1 MTKIKLTKQELT
13 EMIQR
18 SIVKSIQENKSKSK
32 AKPMNESI
40 SPELISAIAGPL
52 AIGAVSVGVNKLM
65 DALNSGKF
73 GEKGKLI
80 ANELAKLGRSAN
92 DATMGRSV
100 SEDDLDQEY

>member
-13 EMIQR
+13 EMIQKR
-18 SIVKSIQENKSKSK
+18 VIKVIQENKSK
-32 AKPMNESI
+32 AKPMNENI

-73 GEKGKLI
+73 GEKGRLI

-92 DATMGRSV
+92 DATMGRSNV
-100 SEDDLDQEY
+100 EDENDINQ